1 MNTLWSERWRETLKR
16 EERAHKNW
24 ENKFGGQVENDV
36 SKMEEMAKSKRRAE
50 LRRLEDEVRQR
61 ELELSMLKS
70 KADQIR
76 STVLDSVPA
85 SEAGTPAASRPRTA
99 ASNQ

>member
-1 MNTLWSERWRETLKR
+1 
-16 EERAHKNW
+16 
-24 ENKFGGQVENDV
+24 VENDV
-36 SKMEEMAKSKRRAE
+36 SKVRCFVVFGMRKNSRRKKMEEMAKSKRRAE